1 MIYGKQGVFI
11 TDASHWKNIMDR
23 KEKQL
28 EILFEIARIITSS
41 LDIQLILE
49 NILKLLNTHLEMNRG
64 TITLYDSDTESIKI
78 NIAYGLKENE
88 KKRGEY
94 RVGEGITG
102 KVVKSGK
109 AEIIPDI
116 SKDERFLDKTKARED
131 VIKKNIIS
139 FICVPIKVEN
149 NSIGALS
156 IDKIFSN
163 KARFEEDLRFLNII
177 ASIIAQAIKLNNLVL
192 NERMN
197 LIDENINLKNQLKEK
212 YNIGNIIGNSN
223 GMKEVYHL
231 IERVSDSNATV
242 LICGE
247 SGTGKELVASAI
259 HYNSKRSNGSFVKIN
274 CSAFPE
280 SILESELFG
289 YEKGA
294 FTGAIQQKKGKF
306 EIANKGTILLDEIGE
321 ISKAVQV
328 KLLRVIQF
336 KEFERLGGNEVIKT
350 DARIIVATN
359 KNLEE
364 QISKGNFRED
374 FYYRINVFPI
384 YVPPLRE
391 RIDDITMLAD
401 FFLEKYA
408 KENNKNITRISMMA
422 INLPTKSC
430 PY

>member
-1 MIYGKQGVFI
+1 
-11 TDASHWKNIMDR
+11 MDR

-294 FTGAIQQKKGKF
+294 F
-306 EIANKGTILLDEIGE
+306 
-321 ISKAVQV
+321 
-328 KLLRVIQF
+328 
-336 KEFERLGGNEVIKT
+336 
-350 DARIIVATN
+350 
-359 KNLEE
+359 
-364 QISKGNFRED
+364 
-374 FYYRINVFPI
+374 
-384 YVPPLRE
+384 
-391 RIDDITMLAD
+391 
-401 FFLEKYA
+401 
-408 KENNKNITRISMMA
+408 
-422 INLPTKSC
+422 
-430 PY
+430 